1 MRTNRNISKVVVRNK
16 TGNDKI
22 FTRYSSKL
30 RKLMKELGVSNR
42 LLREEF
48 AYFNRVA
55 DGSELDND
63 RIFTNLKMIG
73 SGQRLDD
80 LRSQQQYDLV
90 CEDEIKERIDRI
102 LWRRSAVFN
111 ELIKIQHELS
121 KRLASYP

>member
-42 LLREEF
+42 LLREKF

-121 KRLASYP
+121 NG